1 MDENADLID
10 SSDSVESLMV
20 LEEAPAELVLEV
32 WEPTGDP
39 QVDSALEDLRA
50 LDSAE
55 LGEHCAVVSPISATL
70 LVPDSWHCAGLMPSS
85 RDAVW
90 PAHASTLVS

>member
-50 LDSAE
+50 LDSAQ
-55 LGEHCAVVSPISATL
+55 LGEHVEIF
-70 LVPDSWHCAGLMPSS
+70 SS
-85 RDAVW
+85 IHDQLRGRLTDLSDA
-90 PAHASTLVS
+90 ARS